1 MIPVNQNRF
10 LERITMFQPFGKPCC
25 AALLLLAGAA
35 TLGGNAAAQNFP
47 TKPIRIVMPFTPGG
61 STDLL
66 ARVIAQKMTEKWG
79 PQNIVDNKPGA
90 ATIVAT
96 EFMAKSPPDGYT
108 MLFVTTAFAINP
120 SLYKKLPYDTVR
132 DFAPVVLMTSAANVL
147 VAHPAL
153 PANSVRELIK
163 IAKTRPGELTY
174 ASAGSGTAA
183 HVSIELLQTMAG
195 IKLEHVPYKGIPQAS
210 VDVMSGQV
218 SMLITSLPNALPY
231 MKMGKMKALGLTTA
245 KRSAIAPAI
254 PTIAES
260 GVPGYEASGWQGMI
274 TVAGTPRDIINKLN
288 AEIVAILQMPDVREK
303 LAADG
308 SEFIGSSPEQFAA
321 HLKSEIS
328 KWAKVV
334 QDSGAKVD

>member
-1 MIPVNQNRF
+1 
-10 LERITMFQPFGKPCC
+10 MFQAFGKPCRA
-25 AALLLLAGAA
+25 AALLLASAA
-35 TLGGNAAAQNFP
+35 ALSGVATAQNFP
-47 TKPIRIVMPFTPGG
+47 AKPIRIVMPFTAGG

-66 ARVIAQKMTEKWG
+66 ARVIAQKMTEKSG
-79 PQNIVDNKPGA
+79 LQNVVDNKPGA

-96 EFMAKSPPDGYT
+96 EFAAKSPPDGYT
-108 MLFVTTAFAINP
+108 LLFVTTAFAINP
-120 SLYKKLPYDTVR
+120 SLYRKLPYDTLR
-132 DFAPVVLMTSAANVL
+132 DLAPVSLMTSSPNIL

-153 PANSVRELIK
+153 PANSARDLIR
-163 IAKTRPGELTY
+163 IAKARPGELTY

-195 IKLEHVPYKGIPQAS
+195 IKLEHIPYKGIPQAS

-231 MKMGKMKALGLTTA
+231 MKLGKMKALGLTTA
-245 KRSAIAPAI
+245 KRSATAPEI

-260 GVPGYEASGWQGMI
+260 GVPGYEASGWQGMV
-274 TVAGTPRDIINKLN
+274 TVAGTPRDIIGRLN
-288 AEIVAILQMPDVREK
+288 AEIVAILQLPEVREK

-321 HLKSEIS
+321 HLKSEIA

-334 QDSGAKVD
+334 KDSGAKAD

>member
-1 MIPVNQNRF
+1 
-10 LERITMFQPFGKPCC
+10 
-25 AALLLLAGAA
+25 
-35 TLGGNAAAQNFP
+35 
-47 TKPIRIVMPFTPGG
+47 
-61 STDLL
+61 
-66 ARVIAQKMTEKWG
+66 
-79 PQNIVDNKPGA
+79 
-90 ATIVAT
+90 
-96 EFMAKSPPDGYT
+96 
-108 MLFVTTAFAINP
+108 
-120 SLYKKLPYDTVR
+120 
-132 DFAPVVLMTSAANVL
+132 
-147 VAHPAL
+147 
-153 PANSVRELIK
+153 
-163 IAKTRPGELTY
+163 
-174 ASAGSGTAA
+174 
-183 HVSIELLQTMAG
+183 MAG

-245 KRSAIAPAI
+245 KRSAIAPSI

-308 SEFIGSSPEQFAA
+308 AEFIGSSPEQFAA

>member
-1 MIPVNQNRF
+1 MLQA
-10 LERITMFQPFGKPCC
+10 FGKSCRT
-25 AALLLLAGAA
+25 AAPLLLAGSALFCS
-35 TLGGNAAAQNFP
+35 TVAAQNFP
-47 TKPIRIVMPFTPGG
+47 AKPIRIVMPFTPGG

-79 PQNIVDNKPGA
+79 QQNIVDNKPGA

-96 EFMAKSPPDGYT
+96 EFAAKSPPDGYT
-108 MLFVTTAFAINP
+108 LLFVTTAFAINP

-132 DFAPVVLMTSAANVL
+132 DLAPVSLMTSSPNIL

-153 PANSVRELIK
+153 PANSARDLIR
-163 IAKTRPGELTY
+163 IAKARPGELTY

-195 IKLEHVPYKGIPQAS
+195 IKLEHIPYKGIPQAS

-231 MKMGKMKALGLTTA
+231 MKLGRMKALGLTTA
-245 KRSAIAPAI
+245 KRSATAPEI

-260 GVPGYEASGWQGMI
+260 GVPGYEASGWQGMMAP
-274 TVAGTPRDIINKLN
+274 AGTPREVIGKLN
-288 AEIVAILQMPDVREK
+288 AEIVTILQLPEVREK

-321 HLKSEIS
+321 HLKSEIA

-334 QDSGAKVD
+334 KDSGAKAD